1 MTARLPGSFAYSA
14 VQSLGCRARPS
25 PVSTLTTAVRS
36 FVAYVFVIAYLVIIG
51 APALLIGI
59 ATNTHKH
66 LIVLA
71 IACIRIALAILGIRV
86 TVMGGEHIQHERAAL
101 YAVNHASNVEPPII
115 FAVLRELTPRLK
127 VVYKAVLRKLPIL
140 GRGFDAVGFVPIE
153 RENRERA
160 TQAIDQ
166 AARSVQSG
174 NSLLMFPEGTRSR
187 TGELL
192 PFKKGAFVLAIKA
205 QAPVVPTA
213 IFGAARAMRPG
224 SPLIWPTTVRVHFG
238 APVETAGLQL
248 ADRDDLTERVRT
260 EVARLLGEAARADG
274 GTSGSL

>member
-1 MTARLPGSFAYSA
+1 MH
-14 VQSLGCRARPS
+14 
-25 PVSTLTTAVRS
+25 TLITAVRS
-36 FVAYVFVIAYLVIIG
+36 LLAYVFVIAYVVIVGGPAVLFSIVTHRHAHLLVLG
-51 APALLIGI
+51 
-59 ATNTHKH
+59 
-66 LIVLA
+66 
-71 IACIRIALAILGIRV
+71 IACIRTAMAILGIRAVV
-86 TVMGGEHIQHERAAL
+86 TGAEHIQHRRAAL
-101 YAVNHASNVEPPII
+101 YTVNHASNVEPPII

-153 RENRERA
+153 REHRERA
-160 TQAIDQ
+160 TQAIDS
-166 AARSVQSG
+166 AARSVVSG

-238 APVETAGLQL
+238 APIETAGLDIS
-248 ADRDDLTERVRT
+248 DRDALSTRVRD
-260 EVARLLGEAARADG
+260 EVARLLDEAARADAA
-274 GTSGSL
+274 TSGSL

>member
-1 MTARLPGSFAYSA
+1 
-14 VQSLGCRARPS
+14 
-25 PVSTLTTAVRS
+25 VSTLITAVRS
-36 FVAYVFVIAYLVIIG
+36 LVAYVFVIAYLVIIG

-59 ATNTHKH
+59 ATNTHQH

-71 IACIRIALAILGIRV
+71 IACIRIALGILGIRV
-86 TVMGGEHIQHERAAL
+86 MVAGGEHIQRGRATL

-115 FAVLRELTPRLK
+115 FAVLRELAPRLK

-192 PFKKGAFVLAIKA
+192 PFKKGAFVLAIKV

-238 APVETAGLQL
+238 APIETAGLEL
-248 ADRDDLTERVRT
+248 VDRDSLAQRVRG
-260 EVARLLGEAARADG
+260 EVAHLLDDAARADG

>member
-1 MTARLPGSFAYSA
+1 
-14 VQSLGCRARPS
+14 
-25 PVSTLTTAVRS
+25 VSTLTTAVRS
-36 FVAYVFVIAYLVIIG
+36 LVAYVFVIAYLAIIG
-51 APALLIGI
+51 APALLIAI
-59 ATNTHKH
+59 VTNTHRH
-66 LIVLA
+66 LVVLG
-71 IACIRIALAILGIRV
+71 IACVRVALAILGIRV
-86 TVMGGEHIQHERAAL
+86 VVAGREHIQRNRAAL
-101 YAVNHASNVEPPII
+101 YTVNHASNVEPPII
-115 FAVLRELTPRLK
+115 FAVLRELTRLK

-166 AARSVQSG
+166 AAQSVQSG

-187 TGELL
+187 TGALL

-205 QAPVVPTA
+205 QAPIVPTA

-238 APVETAGLQL
+238 APVETTGLQL
-248 ADRDDLTERVRT
+248 GDRDSLAERVRG
-260 EVARLLGEAARADG
+260 EVARLLDDAAHADG
-274 GTSGSL
+274 ATSGSL

>member
-1 MTARLPGSFAYSA
+1 MRSPGSFAYS
-14 VQSLGCRARPS
+14 PS
-25 PVSTLTTAVRS
+25 RTRDVGAAPPVLTLITAIRS
-36 FVAYVFVIAYLVIIG
+36 FAAYLFVVAYLVIIG
-51 APALLIGI
+51 APALVVGI
-59 ATNTHKH
+59 ATNTHRH
-66 LIVLA
+66 LIVLG
-71 IACIRIALAILGIRV
+71 IACVRMSMSLLGIR
-86 TVMGGEHIQHERAAL
+86 TLITGAESIQHHRAAL
-101 YAVNHASNVEPPII
+101 YTVNHASNVEPPIL
-115 FAVLRELTPRLK
+115 FAVLRDLTPRLK
-127 VVYKAVLRKLPIL
+127 VVYKAVLHKIPIL

-160 TQAIDQ
+160 AQAIDRAAASMQ
-166 AARSVQSG
+166 AG

-238 APVETAGLQL
+238 APIETTGLEL
-248 ADRDDLTERVRT
+248 ADRDALCERVRG
-260 EVARLLGEAARADG
+260 EVARLLAEAASADRA
-274 GTSGSL
+274 SGAPR